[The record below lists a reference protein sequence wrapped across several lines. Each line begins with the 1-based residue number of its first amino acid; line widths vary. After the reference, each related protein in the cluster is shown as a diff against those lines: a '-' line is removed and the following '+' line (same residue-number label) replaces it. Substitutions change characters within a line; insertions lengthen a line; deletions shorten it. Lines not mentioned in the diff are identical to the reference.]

1 MENGVCVVAAART
14 SEGGGGEGGRWVGW
28 MGVEVLNSG
37 LRLAGA
43 LGAPV
48 KHPVKGARVRV

>member
-14 SEGGGGEGGRWVGW
+14 SEEGGGGGRRWVGW

-37 LRLAGA
+37 LGLAE
-43 LGAPV
+43 AP
-48 KHPVKGARVRV
+48 GEGSNG